1 MSDVPTSDESS
12 TSADFTCAI
21 LDADKAVLHIKGRAG
36 PIVYVRPLSGTLPSY
51 VPNVLVGEYWYLY
64 GRPAKGAFNPT
75 PADLTVPSGRVYPVT
90 LLATLPPLARMR
102 PYLRAGLNPPPS
114 IDLEAVPVA
123 LEGLPWRFRATAG
136 SLVSVRDP
144 KRSSVPDREEL
155 IALAKQLQ
163 HDALEEDHTLWLMS
177 RQQQT
182 GSTLE
187 KLLEALGDERQDLR
201 DAAAHLIQPYA
212 AQLPIE
218 PFLAA
223 IRDKR
228 EINYAACLAAAYVF
242 AAHPDE
248 VPISALLDLYHN
260 LGSKYWAGTG
270 VKIVVVA
277 AMGRLGARATDE
289 VIEVLTQA
297 LSEPHAIVDIRVRW
311 QAAIA
316 LGELGERAPVEA
328 LVAGMEIFQP
338 EVAAAAAQSLAHY
351 PGEISEELRERARM
365 MSDLET
371 VRRLRYGKVYRPPD
385 G

>member
-1 MSDVPTSDESS
+1 MSDVSTSDESS
-12 TSADFTCAI
+12 TSADFTCAV
-21 LDADKAVLHIKGRAG
+21 LDADEAVLHIKGRAG
-36 PIVYVRPLSGTLPSY
+36 PIVYVRPLSGRLPSY
-51 VPNVLVGEYWYLY
+51 VPNVLISEYWYLY
-64 GRPAKGAFNPT
+64 GRPAKGTFNPT
-75 PADLTVPSGRVYPVT
+75 PADLTVPAGRVYAVT
-90 LLATLPPLARMR
+90 LLATLPPLASMR
-102 PYLRAGLNPPPS
+102 PYLRAGLNPPAD
-114 IDLEAVPVA
+114 IDPEAVPVA

-144 KRSSVPDREEL
+144 KRGGVPDREEL

-163 HDALEEDHTLWLMS
+163 HDALEEGHALWLMS
-177 RQQQT
+177 RRQQAGDT
-182 GSTLE
+182 VE
-187 KLLEALGDERQDLR
+187 RLLEALGDERRDVR
-201 DAAAHLIQPYA
+201 DAAAHFIQPFA

-228 EINYAACLAAAYVF
+228 AINFAACLAAAYVF
-242 AAHPDE
+242 AAHPAE
-248 VPISALLDLYHN
+248 VPVDALLDLYHN
-260 LGSKYWAGTG
+260 LGSKYWAGTD

-277 AMGRLGARATDE
+277 AMGKLGARATDE
-289 VIEVLTQA
+289 VIEVLAQA
-297 LSEPHAIVDIRVRW
+297 LKEPRAIVDIRVRR

-371 VRRLRYGKVYRPPD
+371 VRRLRYGRLCRPLD